1 MKTLSRYLLVQHF
14 WPFVFALSALT
25 SILLL
30 NQVAKRLEDLLGK
43 GLPWTVIVEFFALTI
58 PFIIAMTLSM
68 AVLVAVLYTF
78 SRMAGDRE
86 ITAMRAGGI
95 SVGQLMRP
103 ILVAATAVALVAFLF
118 GDQVLPRSNH
128 RLRTLMSDIF
138 RTKPTFSLK
147 EHVINDVQAGRFA
160 LRAAR
165 IDPGTY
171 RMRDVTLYDL
181 TNQDQRRIIYADS
194 GRMGYA
200 ANQEDLHLL
209 LWDGAIHE
217 YDRTDLRTFQ
227 QTAFGQ
233 NEIVVRGVGSEF
245 VRREEDDYRG
255 DREMGICEL
264 EGVVR
269 SARQDA
275 WRSEQRA
282 ESVRHNALR
291 ALAGLPPLEPD
302 TAAPDF
308 EPGWYC
314 RALGAVAALA
324 QPGALAA
331 EQEEAQVQQDTAQP
345 PDSATAAIHDTAQA
359 REGRGVPAI
368 NTRPVRP
375 FRTTNR
381 GRTPETYQREVQI
394 QRDRADA
401 ARVRAAVY
409 RVEMHKKYAIPA
421 ACVVFVLIGVP
432 IALRF
437 PGGGVGLVAG
447 ASMVIF
453 GLYYVGLIGGETL
466 ANRLIVPPFWAMWAP
481 NVITAA
487 LGIWGLWAIR
497 RHGTARGRAPKP
509 KRREKRRR
517 QRSWQ

>member
-1 MKTLSRYLLVQHF
+1 MKTLSRYLLAQHA

-78 SRMAGDRE
+78 SRMAGDKE
-86 ITAMRAGGI
+86 ITAIRAGGV
-95 SVGQLMRP
+95 SLGQLMRP
-103 ILVAATAVALVAFLF
+103 LLLAATAVALVAFLF

-165 IDPGTY
+165 IDPATY

-194 GRMGYA
+194 GQMGFA
-200 ANQEDLHLL
+200 PNQEDLHLL
-209 LWDGAIHE
+209 LYDGSIHE
-217 YDRTDLRTFQ
+217 YDRSDLKTFQ
-227 QTAFGQ
+227 HTAFGQ
-233 NEIVVRGVGSEF
+233 NEILVRGVGSEF

-269 SARQDA
+269 TARQDA
-275 WRSEQRA
+275 WRSERRA
-282 ESVRHNALR
+282 ETVRHNALR
-291 ALAGLPPLEPD
+291 ALAGLPALEAD
-302 TAAPDF
+302 SVAPEF
-308 EPGWYC
+308 APGWYC
-314 RALGAVAALA
+314 RALGAVALLA
-324 QPGALAA
+324 QPGQLAA
-331 EQEEAQVQQDTAQP
+331 DQEGDTVAQQGAPIRAP
-345 PDSATAAIHDTAQA
+345 PDSATAAIHDTARVARDGSQA
-359 REGRGVPAI
+359 PAV
-368 NTRPVRP
+368 TRPVRP
-375 FRTTNR
+375 LRPVGR
-381 GRTPETYQREVQI
+381 ARTPETYQREVQI

-421 ACVVFVLIGVP
+421 ACIAFVLVGVP

-487 LGIWGLWAIR
+487 LGAWGLWAVR
-497 RHGTARGRAPKP
+497 RQGTARGRPP
-509 KRREKRRR
+509 RR
-517 QRSWQ
+517 QRRRW

>member
-1 MKTLSRYLLVQHF
+1 MKILSRYLLAQHA

-30 NQVAKRLEDLLGK
+30 NQIAKRLEDLLGK

-86 ITAMRAGGI
+86 ITAIRAGGV

-103 ILVAATAVALVAFLF
+103 LLLAATAVALLAFFF

-147 EHVINDVQAGRFA
+147 EHVINEVQAGRFA

-165 IDPGTY
+165 IDPATY
-171 RMRDVTLYDL
+171 RMHDVTLYDL

-194 GRMGYA
+194 GRMGFA
-200 ANQEDLHLL
+200 PNQEDLHLL
-209 LWDGAIHE
+209 LYDGSIHE
-217 YDRTDLRTFQ
+217 YDRADLRTFQ

-269 SARQDA
+269 TARQDA
-275 WRSEQRA
+275 WLSEQRA
-282 ESVRHNALR
+282 ETVRHNALR
-291 ALAGLPPLEPD
+291 ALAGLPPLEAD
-302 TAAPDF
+302 SAAPDF
-308 EPGWYC
+308 APGWYC
-314 RALGAVAALA
+314 RALGVVASLA
-324 QPGALAA
+324 QPDALAA
-331 EQEEAQVQQDTAQP
+331 DQERDAAAVQGDGVQRPDGGAP
-345 PDSATAAIHDTAQA
+345 PQDSATAPGG
-359 REGRGVPAI
+359 ERGPAI
-368 NTRPVRP
+368 TRPVRP
-375 FRTTNR
+375 VPTGR
-381 GRTPETYQREVQI
+381 GRTPETYQREVQV
-394 QRDRADA
+394 QRDRAEA

-409 RVEMHKKYAIPA
+409 RVEMQKKYAIPA
-421 ACVVFVLIGVP
+421 ACIVFVLVGVP

-487 LGIWGLWAIR
+487 LGAWGLWAIR
-497 RHGTARGRAPKP
+497 RQGTARGRPA
-509 KRREKRRR
+509 KRRR
-517 QRSWQ
+517 RRKRS